1 MHKERYKEEYEEGS
15 DLLWP
20 SDKED
25 KITRQFYKD
34 LSDLSKNINYSK
46 KKKLKLFEQVIRIIK
61 TKENKIPLEKL
72 TKFFKNLSLVIPRS
86 TQALDLFRL
95 I

>member
-1 MHKERYKEEYEEGS
+1 MNKERYNEEYEEGS

-34 LSDLSKNINYSK
+34 LSHFLKNINYSK
-46 KKKLKLFEQVIRIIK
+46 KKKLNLFEQVVRVLK
-61 TKENKIPLEKL
+61 KKAEDNT
-72 TKFFKNLSLVIPRS
+72 
-86 TQALDLFRL
+86 
-95 I
+95 

>member
-1 MHKERYKEEYEEGS
+1 MNKERYIEAFEEGS

-34 LSDLSKNINYSK
+34 LSNLSKNINYSK
-46 KKKLKLFEQVIRIIK
+46 KKKLNFFELI
-61 TKENKIPLEKL
+61 
-72 TKFFKNLSLVIPRS
+72 LSLIKWQR
-86 TQALDLFRL
+86 
-95 I
+95 

>member
-1 MHKERYKEEYEEGS
+1 MNKERYKEEYEEGS

-34 LSDLSKNINYSK
+34 LSHLSKNINYSK
-46 KKKLKLFEQVIRIIK
+46 KKKPNLFEQLVRMIK
-61 TKENKIPLEKL
+61 GNEWGN
-72 TKFFKNLSLVIPRS
+72 
-86 TQALDLFRL
+86 
-95 I
+95 

>member
-1 MHKERYKEEYEEGS
+1 MNKERYKEEYEEGS

-34 LSDLSKNINYSK
+34 LS
-46 KKKLKLFEQVIRIIK
+46 R
-61 TKENKIPLEKL
+61 L
-72 TKFFKNLSLVIPRS
+72 TKKETSNNTKRLNFFLLLLSLIK
-86 TQALDLFRL
+86 FKKF
-95 I
+95 

>member
-1 MHKERYKEEYEEGS
+1 MNKERFKEEYEEGS

-34 LSDLSKNINYSK
+34 LSNLSKNINYSK
-46 KKKLKLFEQVIRIIK
+46 KKKSNFFELI
-61 TKENKIPLEKL
+61 
-72 TKFFKNLSLVIPRS
+72 LSLIKWQR
-86 TQALDLFRL
+86 
-95 I
+95 

>member
-1 MHKERYKEEYEEGS
+1 MIKERYREEYEEGS

-34 LSDLSKNINYSK
+34 LSRLTKNETSNNIKRFNFFELVLSII
-46 KKKLKLFEQVIRIIK
+46 KLK
-61 TKENKIPLEKL
+61 
-72 TKFFKNLSLVIPRS
+72 KF
-86 TQALDLFRL
+86 
-95 I
+95 

>member
-1 MHKERYKEEYEEGS
+1 MNQERYKEEYDEGS

-34 LSDLSKNINYSK
+34 LSHLSKNINYAK
-46 KKKLKLFEQVIRIIK
+46 KKKLGFFELIFSILNWQKYIK
-61 TKENKIPLEKL
+61 
-72 TKFFKNLSLVIPRS
+72 
-86 TQALDLFRL
+86 
-95 I
+95 